1 MRTVAVRVF
10 KSLREDRVFN
20 HAAELGFYFLFAV
33 FPILFCASS
42 IFGLVAKS
50 GHQFYDGVLNYLA
63 LVVPGPALKTVIHTF
78 NQTAAAASS
87 GKVTLGSV
95 ITVWAAS
102 AGISAI
108 QSSLNAIYKIKDP
121 RSYIASQLNA
131 VWLTF
136 VLVFVISLGLASL
149 FAGSIVAGLAHGYFQ
164 TPMAAAAAATFTRVL
179 AWAVATACLSL
190 SFALL
195 YYWAP
200 AWQKRHWRWLTPGSV
215 AGIAGWLIASLG
227 LRFYLLLFNRFSI
240 VYGSLGAVIILLTWF
255 YLCGFMLLLGA
266 VINREIELAAAEK
279 RLAADSGPGGPDL
292 RGPEDPRQQAA

>member
-1 MRTVAVRVF
+1 LKA
-10 KSLREDRVFN
+10 LREDRVFN

-33 FPILFCASS
+33 FPVLFCASS
-42 IFGLVAKS
+42 VFGLVVKS
-50 GHQFYDGVLNYLA
+50 GQQVYDGVLNYLA
-63 LVVPGPALKTVIHTF
+63 LVVPGPALKTVIHTV
-78 NQTAAAASS
+78 NQTAAAATS

-121 RSYIASQLNA
+121 RSYIVSQLNA

-136 VLVFVISLGLASL
+136 VLVFVISLGLGAL
-149 FAGSIVAGLAHGYFQ
+149 FAGNIVAGLARGYFQ
-164 TPMAAAAAATFTRVL
+164 MPMIGSAAATFTRVL
-179 AWAVATACLSL
+179 AWTVATACLSL

-200 AWQKRHWRWLTPGSV
+200 GWQQRHWRWLTPGSV

-266 VINREIELAAAEK
+266 VINKEIELATVEK
-279 RLAADSGPGGPDL
+279 PLADESGSGGPDL
-292 RGPEDPRQQAA
+292 RGPEDSRRQAA